1 MINHNPTNLTM
12 SVDKNLTILREHLHR
27 SSDLVTRTIKLG
39 HYTGSLLFI
48 DGIVNT
54 DFVQECII
62 TPLLAL
68 NEISDIKKETF
79 IEDLSYRHIRT
90 SLVEIETSFELCALG
105 ILKGKTLILFEGF
118 ECGILAE
125 TTEWKQRTVEQSLV
139 QRTAVGP
146 MHGFNEQM
154 KVNINLIRNM
164 VQTPYLCIEVIQ
176 VGTFSKS
183 DIAITYIKGKVD
195 QSVLDETKKRL
206 SSLEIDYVLEA
217 RMVEDA
223 IEGRRKTIF
232 PLTLNTERPDVV
244 ASGLYE
250 GRIAILVN
258 GTPNA
263 MVVPSVFIQYFQSPD
278 DYYMKSG
285 RYTNRIITFLAFC
298 FTIFLPGLY
307 LAIEEFHQDFFP
319 KKFEKKLFTDLNSLP
334 PAILEVLIFLVILQ
348 MVQIASVRVPKEIV
362 VTVALV
368 GAIVLSETA
377 VNAKLIHPI
386 SLVVVGLTILANYL
400 VSINGLLSA
409 VNPLRLIFLLVGN
422 FFGFTGMGIV
432 FALLIIYMA
441 KLQSVS
447 VPYLAPI
454 IPFRPHEFKDVFYR
468 GNLKK
473 LTNSPHKY
481 PHNDKE

>member
-1 MINHNPTNLTM
+1 MINQDTTYLTM
-12 SVDKNLTILREHLHR
+12 NIDKNLTILHEHLQH

-39 HYTGSLLFI
+39 HHTGSLIFI
-48 DGIVNT
+48 DSIVNT

-68 NEISDIKKETF
+68 NETSDLKQDSF
-79 IEDLSYRHIRT
+79 IEDISYRHIRT
-90 SLVEIETSFELCALG
+90 SLVEIVTSFELCIQG
-105 ILKGKTLILFEGF
+105 ILKGKTLILFDGF

-125 TTEWKQRTVEQSLV
+125 TTEWKQRTVEQSLA
-139 QRTAVGP
+139 QRANVGP

-176 VGTFSKS
+176 VGTFSKT

-195 QSVLDETKKRL
+195 QKVLEETKKRI
-206 SSLEIDYVLEA
+206 SSLEVDYVLEA
-217 RMVEDA
+217 RMVEDT
-223 IEGRRKTIF
+223 IEGKRKTFF
-232 PLTLNTERPDVV
+232 PVTLNTERPDVV
-244 ASGLYE
+244 ASSLYE

-263 MVVPSVFIQYFQSPD
+263 MIVPSLFIQYFQSPD
-278 DYYMKSG
+278 DYYLKAG
-285 RYTNRIITFLAFC
+285 RYTNRLITFLAFC

-307 LAIEEFHQDFFP
+307 LAIEEFHKDMFP
-319 KKFEKKLFTDLNSLP
+319 QKFEKKLFTELDSLP
-334 PAILEVLIFLVILQ
+334 PAILEVILFLVILQ
-348 MVQIASVRVPKEIV
+348 MVQIASVRVAKEIV

-400 VSINGLLSA
+400 VTINGLNSV
-409 VNPLRLIFLLVGN
+409 VNVLRIVFLLVGN
-422 FFGFTGMGIV
+422 FFGLTGMGIV
-432 FALLIIYMA
+432 FVILIFYMVT
-441 KLQSVS
+441 LQSIG

-454 IPFRPHEFKDVFYR
+454 IPFRPQEFKDVFYR

-473 LTNSPHKY
+473 LTNSAHKY

>member
-1 MINHNPTNLTM
+1 MINQDTTILTM
-12 SVDKNLTILREHLHR
+12 SVDRNLTILREHLHH

-39 HYTGSLLFI
+39 QYTGSLLFI

-68 NEISDIKKETF
+68 NETLDIKKDTF

-90 SLVEIETSFELCALG
+90 SLVEIETSFELCVQG

-125 TTEWKQRTVEQSLV
+125 TTEWKQRTVEQSLA

-164 VQTPYLCIEVIQ
+164 IQTPYLCIEVIQ
-176 VGTFSKS
+176 VGTFSKT

-195 QSVLDETKKRL
+195 QKVLEETKKRL

-223 IEGRRKTIF
+223 IEGRRKTFF

-244 ASGLYE
+244 ASSLYE

-285 RYTNRIITFLAFC
+285 RYTNRLITFLAFC
-298 FTIFLPGLY
+298 LTIFLPGLY
-307 LAIEEFHQDFFP
+307 LAIEEFHKDFFP
-319 KKFEKKLFTDLNSLP
+319 KKFEKKLFTELNSLP

-386 SLVVVGLTILANYL
+386 SLVIVGLTILANYL
-400 VSINGLLSA
+400 VTINGLLSV
-409 VNPLRLIFLLVGN
+409 VNPLRIIFLFVGN

-432 FALLIIYMA
+432 FVLLIIYMF
-441 KLQSVS
+441 KLQSVG

-454 IPFRPHEFKDVFYR
+454 IPFRPQEFKDVFYR

-481 PHNDKE
+481 PHDEKE